1 MFKWFF
7 FNFVNKW
14 IGQGVLKLECDMW
27 NGWTDSQTLV
37 YHNTSRLK
45 KWMVFIHLSL
55 KFRHFNNVFN
65 IFMFST
71 ESIRLSVSILILKVL
86 SILDWGYVLIKERI
100 SSGKSFLYI
109 SFHLYMLLLCLWWW
123 HNSNYL
129 HRYTIKGAAVGE
141 IELSKDYQFQ

>member
-1 MFKWFF
+1 MSPKSIQTVRPSIPITLW
-7 FNFVNKW
+7 NLKW

-27 NGWTDSQTLV
+27 NGRTDSQTLV

-71 ESIRLSVSILILKVL
+71 ESNKAVSINFDFKGFIYFGLRICPNKGTEIL
-86 SILDWGYVLIKERI
+86 
-100 SSGKSFLYI
+100 LY
-109 SFHLYMLLLCLWWW
+109 WKQ
-123 HNSNYL
+123 
-129 HRYTIKGAAVGE
+129 YTVNDIGTQ
-141 IELSKDYQFQ
+141 IT